1 MNLKAVM
8 TLTAYPERNGYTA
21 IILAVTHKKFSEIN
35 LQEHKLK
42 GTIIYDVKGILNK
55 AMIDGRL

>member
-1 MNLKAVM
+1 M